1 MLELK
6 SITKDYVLSDAKV
19 NALKGISVDFRE
31 HEFVAILGPSGC
43 GKTTL
48 LNIVGGLDSY
58 TDGDLVIDGI
68 STKEFFSRDWD
79 TYRNQRIGFVFQN
92 YNLIPHLSVLSNV
105 ELALTISGVNR
116 KDKRRMS
123 LEALAK
129 VGLSEQVN
137 KKPLQMS
144 GGQMQRVAIARA
156 IVNNPDIILAD
167 EPTGALDSQTSVQV
181 MDILKEISNDRL
193 VIVVTHNPELAQKYA
208 TRIITLLDGE
218 VTSDSNPVT
227 EEELSELKSKAAN
240 PDMTAVST
248 ASVEEVKTDG
258 SDTQINADETADG
271 GKGENISDGAV
282 IADGTPKDNKVKR
295 YKKKSSM
302 SFFTSL
308 ALSAKNLVTKKLR
321 TALTV
326 FAGSI
331 GIIGIALVLSI
342 SNGFSLYMDDL
353 EKTTLSSFPITI
365 SDIAISYDMNEAAE
379 TGFGSGTFPASNTV
393 KPYDP
398 SGAAGLE
405 ISSNIL
411 TDEYFNYIKKME
423 EDHPDWAASVAYE
436 RKVSMHLITTN
447 ENTSDPYILVNNDSN
462 SMTGSFWQELLA
474 DDFVN
479 GYYDVL
485 AGRYPQ
491 NEFELVLIVDS
502 NNRIKTDTLK
512 ALGYSVTA
520 TSSAQGDAVEYKD
533 IDFSKFIG
541 NSSGEGAKEFKLVLN
556 DEYYTKNGD
565 YFIELAKSNYES
577 VYNSDGDRLK
587 IVGVLRIKQD
597 SDLSFFN
604 SGIGY
609 LPSLTEYVL
618 NSSVDSEIVVSQSG
632 TFTDMLSPTS
642 DEFSFNFDK
651 IDQLLLMLPVF
662 EGEVNGQYYKFEN
675 NLQAVATMMYAK
687 GNITMPQLMQLTQNT
702 DATFSTLFE
711 MAKETCGSTS
721 AAVSAVVG
729 LFSESEGFKIDESMF
744 LQMVCPDYVE
754 RMQQIGAVTTPS
766 SISIYPSTYE
776 NKQKIIKYLDAYNEG
791 RTEMEQIH
799 YTDLASTITDNMSE
813 MINIVSYVLIAFAAI
828 SLVVSSI
835 MIAII
840 TYISVLERTKEIG
853 VLRSLGARKID
864 ISNVFNAETFI
875 IGGASGI
882 FGVCVAALLT
892 LPINAIINNLVGGM
906 VGNLAK
912 LAPLHGVLL
921 VVLSIALN
929 VIAGLIPAFI
939 ASKKDPVEALRSN

>member
-68 STKEFFSRDWD
+68 STKEFKSRDWD

-105 ELALTISGVNR
+105 ELALTISGVGR

-123 LEALAK
+123 LEALEK

-137 KKPLQMS
+137 KRPLQMS

-181 MDILKEISNDRL
+181 MDILKEISKDRL

-208 TRIITLLDGE
+208 TRTITLLDGE
-218 VTSDSNPVT
+218 VTSDSNPVS
-227 EEELSELKSKAAN
+227 EEELKALKEKATN
-240 PDMTAVST
+240 PDMTAEST
-248 ASVEEVKTDG
+248 AVCEADITDG
-258 SDTQINADETADG
+258 TGAQVNFDETADVV
-271 GKGENISDGAV
+271 KCEKTNEGAV
-282 IADGTPKDNKVKR
+282 SADANATDKKIKR

-379 TGFGSGTFPASNTV
+379 TGLGSGTFPSSDTV

-398 SGAAGLE
+398 SGTAGLE

-436 RKVSMHLITTN
+436 RKVSMHLIAKN
-447 ENTSDPYILVNNDSN
+447 ENTSDPYILVDNESN
-462 SMTGSFWQELLA
+462 EMTGSFWQELLA

-520 TSSAQGDAVEYKD
+520 VSSAQGEAVEHKD
-533 IDFSKFIG
+533 IDFTKFIG

-565 YFIELAKSNYES
+565 YFTELAKSSYES
-577 VYNSDGDRLK
+577 VFNSDGDRLK
-587 IVGVLRIKQD
+587 IVGILRIKQD
-597 SDLSFFN
+597 SDLSFFG

-618 NSSVDSEIVVSQSG
+618 NSSVNSEIVTAQTGSYA
-632 TFTDMLSPTS
+632 DMLSPTS
-642 DEFSFNFDK
+642 DEFSFNFDSLDKLLIMSNLK
-651 IDQLLLMLPVF
+651 ISQVALMLAQPKVGILTEEQAMSIASNPDASF
-662 EGEVNGQYYKFEN
+662 ADIFNAVKTNEGTTEGAVNRLSDYLFEN
-675 NLQAVATMMYAK
+675 FGIEK
-687 GNITMPQLMQLTQNT
+687 
-702 DATFSTLFE
+702 
-711 MAKETCGSTS
+711 
-721 AAVSAVVG
+721 
-729 LFSESEGFKIDESMF
+729 SML

-766 SISIYPSTYE
+766 SISIYPSTYQ

-882 FGVCVAALLT
+882 FGVCVAALLN

-912 LAPLHGVLL
+912 LAPLHGILL

>member
-218 VTSDSNPVT
+218 VTSDSNPIT

-248 ASVEEVKTDG
+248 ASIEEVKTDG
-258 SDTQINADETADG
+258 SDTQINADETPNG
-271 GKGENISDGAV
+271 GKGENISDGAMS
-282 IADGTPKDNKVKR
+282 ADGTLKDNKVKR

-556 DEYYTKNGD
+556 DEYYTKNGN
-565 YFIELAKSNYES
+565 FFTELAKSNYES
-577 VYNSDGDRLK
+577 VFNSDGDRLK

-597 SDLSFFN
+597 SDLSFFS

-675 NLQAVATMMYAK
+675 NLQAVATMMYAR
-687 GNITMPQLMQLTQNT
+687 GNITMPQLMQLTQNA

-711 MAKETCGSTS
+711 MTKETCGSTS

-813 MINIVSYVLIAFAAI
+813 MIDIVSYVLIAFAAI

>member
-31 HEFVAILGPSGC
+31 HE
-43 GKTTL
+43 
-48 LNIVGGLDSY
+48 GGLDSY

-282 IADGTPKDNKVKR
+282 SADGTPKDNKVKR

-520 TSSAQGDAVEYKD
+520 TSSAQGNAVEYKD

-565 YFIELAKSNYES
+565 YFTELAKSNYES

-597 SDLSFFN
+597 SDLSFFS
-604 SGIGY
+604 SGVGY

-721 AAVSAVVG
+721 AAVSAIVG

>member
-6 SITKDYVLSDAKV
+6 SITKDYILSDTKV

-68 STKEFFSRDWD
+68 STKEFKSRDWD

-271 GKGENISDGAV
+271 GKGENISDGAMS
-282 IADGTPKDNKVKR
+282 ADGTPKDNKVKR

-321 TALTV
+321 TTLTV

-379 TGFGSGTFPASNTV
+379 TGFGSGTFPTSNTV

-436 RKVSMHLITTN
+436 RKVSMHLVTTN

-520 TSSAQGDAVEYKD
+520 TSSAQGNAVEYKD

-565 YFIELAKSNYES
+565 YFTELAKSNYES

-597 SDLSFFN
+597 SDLSFFS

-651 IDQLLLMLPVF
+651 IDQLLIMSGLNISQVAFMLAQP
-662 EGEVNGQYYKFEN
+662 EVGILTAEQV
-675 NLQAVATMMYAK
+675 QAIAINPDASFADIFNAV
-687 GNITMPQLMQLTQNT
+687 ITN
-702 DATFSTLFE
+702 E
-711 MAKETCGSTS
+711 GSTEG
-721 AAVSAVVG
+721 AVNK
-729 LFSESEGFKIDESMF
+729 LKNYLSENFGIDESMF

-892 LPINAIINNLVGGM
+892 LPINAIINNLVGDM

>member
-68 STKEFFSRDWD
+68 STKEFKPRDWD

-240 PDMTAVST
+240 PDMTTVST

-258 SDTQINADETADG
+258 SDTQINADETVDG
-271 GKGENISDGAV
+271 GKGENISDGAMS
-282 IADGTPKDNKVKR
+282 ADGTPKDNKVKR

>member
-6 SITKDYVLSDAKV
+6 SITKDYILSDTKV

-68 STKEFFSRDWD
+68 STKEFKSRDWD

-105 ELALTISGVNR
+105 ELALTISGVGR

-123 LEALAK
+123 LEALEK

-181 MDILKEISNDRL
+181 MDILKEISKDRL

-208 TRIITLLDGE
+208 TRTITLLDGE
-218 VTSDSNPVT
+218 VTSDSNPVS
-227 EEELSELKSKAAN
+227 EEELKALKEKATN
-240 PDMTAVST
+240 PDMTAEST
-248 ASVEEVKTDG
+248 AVCEADITDG
-258 SDTQINADETADG
+258 TGAQVNFDETADVV
-271 GKGENISDGAV
+271 KCEKTNDGAV
-282 IADGTPKDNKVKR
+282 SADANATDKKIKR

-342 SNGFSLYMDDL
+342 SNGFSLYMDVL

-379 TGFGSGTFPASNTV
+379 TGLGSSTFPSSDTV

-398 SGAAGLE
+398 SGTAGLE

-436 RKVSMHLITTN
+436 RKVSMHLIAKN
-447 ENTSDPYILVNNDSN
+447 ENTSDPYILVDNESN
-462 SMTGSFWQELLA
+462 EMTGSFWQELLA

-520 TSSAQGDAVEYKD
+520 VSSAQGEAVEYKD
-533 IDFSKFIG
+533 IDFTKFIG

-565 YFIELAKSNYES
+565 YFTELAKSSYES
-577 VYNSDGDRLK
+577 VFNSDGDRLK

-597 SDLSFFN
+597 SDLSFFS

-618 NSSVDSEIVVSQSG
+618 NSSVNSEIVTAQTGSYS
-632 TFTDMLSPTS
+632 DRLSPTS
-642 DEFSFNFDK
+642 DEFSFNFDSLDKLLIMSNLK
-651 IDQLLLMLPVF
+651 ISQVALMLAQPKVGILTDEQAMSIASNPDASF
-662 EGEVNGQYYKFEN
+662 ADIFNAVKTNEGTTEGAVNRLSDYLFEN
-675 NLQAVATMMYAK
+675 FGIEK
-687 GNITMPQLMQLTQNT
+687 
-702 DATFSTLFE
+702 
-711 MAKETCGSTS
+711 
-721 AAVSAVVG
+721 
-729 LFSESEGFKIDESMF
+729 SML

-882 FGVCVAALLT
+882 FGVCVAALLN

-912 LAPLHGVLL
+912 LAPLHGILL

>member
-6 SITKDYVLSDAKV
+6 SITKDYILSDTKV

-68 STKEFFSRDWD
+68 STKEFKSRDWD

-105 ELALTISGVNR
+105 ELALTISGVGR

-123 LEALAK
+123 LEALEK

-137 KKPLQMS
+137 KRPLQMS

-181 MDILKEISNDRL
+181 MDILKEISKDRL

-208 TRIITLLDGE
+208 TRTITLLDGE
-218 VTSDSNPVT
+218 VTSDSNPVS
-227 EEELSELKSKAAN
+227 EEELKALKEKATN
-240 PDMTAVST
+240 PDMTAEST
-248 ASVEEVKTDG
+248 AFVEEVKTDG
-258 SDTQINADETADG
+258 SDTQINAGETADVA
-271 GKGENISDGAV
+271 KCEKTNDGAV
-282 IADGTPKDNKVKR
+282 SADGTATDKKVKR

-379 TGFGSGTFPASNTV
+379 TGLGSGTFPSSDTV

-398 SGAAGLE
+398 SGTAGLE

-436 RKVSMHLITTN
+436 RKVSMHLIAKN
-447 ENTSDPYILVNNDSN
+447 ENTSDPYILVDNESN
-462 SMTGSFWQELLA
+462 EMTGSFWQELLA

-520 TSSAQGDAVEYKD
+520 VSSAQGEAVEYKD
-533 IDFSKFIG
+533 IDFTKFIG

-565 YFIELAKSNYES
+565 YFTELAKSSYES
-577 VYNSDGDRLK
+577 VFNSDGDRLK
-587 IVGVLRIKQD
+587 IVGILRIKQD
-597 SDLSFFN
+597 SDLSFFG

-618 NSSVDSEIVVSQSG
+618 NSSVNSEIVTAQTGSYA
-632 TFTDMLSPTS
+632 DMLSPTS
-642 DEFSFNFDK
+642 DEFSFNFDSLDKLLIMSNLK
-651 IDQLLLMLPVF
+651 ISQVALMLAQPKVGILTDEQAMSIASNPDASF
-662 EGEVNGQYYKFEN
+662 ADIFNAVKTNEGSTEGAVNRLSDYLFEN
-675 NLQAVATMMYAK
+675 FGIEK
-687 GNITMPQLMQLTQNT
+687 
-702 DATFSTLFE
+702 
-711 MAKETCGSTS
+711 
-721 AAVSAVVG
+721 
-729 LFSESEGFKIDESMF
+729 SML

-882 FGVCVAALLT
+882 FGVCVAALLN

-912 LAPLHGVLL
+912 LAPLHGILL

>member
-6 SITKDYVLSDAKV
+6 SITKDYILSDTKV

-68 STKEFFSRDWD
+68 STKEFKSRDWD

-105 ELALTISGVNR
+105 ELALTISGVGR

-123 LEALAK
+123 LEALEK

-137 KKPLQMS
+137 KRPLQMS

-181 MDILKEISNDRL
+181 MDILKEISKDRL

-208 TRIITLLDGE
+208 TRTITLLDGE
-218 VTSDSNPVT
+218 VTSDSNPVS
-227 EEELSELKSKAAN
+227 EEELKALKEKATN
-240 PDMTAVST
+240 PDMTAEST
-248 ASVEEVKTDG
+248 AVCEADITDG
-258 SDTQINADETADG
+258 TGAQVNFDETADVV
-271 GKGENISDGAV
+271 KCEKTNDGAV
-282 IADGTPKDNKVKR
+282 SADANATDKKIKR

-379 TGFGSGTFPASNTV
+379 TGLGSGTFPSSDTV

-398 SGAAGLE
+398 SGTAGLE

-436 RKVSMHLITTN
+436 RKVSMHLIAKN
-447 ENTSDPYILVNNDSN
+447 ENTSDPYILVDNESN
-462 SMTGSFWQELLA
+462 EMTGSFWQELLA

-520 TSSAQGDAVEYKD
+520 VSSAQGEAVEYKD
-533 IDFSKFIG
+533 IDFTKFIG

-556 DEYYTKNGD
+556 DEYYTNNGD
-565 YFIELAKSNYES
+565 YFTELAKSSYES
-577 VYNSDGDRLK
+577 VFNSDGDRLK
-587 IVGVLRIKQD
+587 IVGILRIKQD
-597 SDLSFFN
+597 SDLSFFG

-618 NSSVDSEIVVSQSG
+618 NNSVNSEIVTAQTGSYA
-632 TFTDMLSPTS
+632 DMLSPTS
-642 DEFSFNFDK
+642 DEFSFNFDSLDKLLIMSNLK
-651 IDQLLLMLPVF
+651 ISQVALMLAQPKVGILTDEQAMSIASNPDASF
-662 EGEVNGQYYKFEN
+662 ADIFNAVKTNEGTTEGAVNRLSDYLFEN
-675 NLQAVATMMYAK
+675 FGIEK
-687 GNITMPQLMQLTQNT
+687 
-702 DATFSTLFE
+702 
-711 MAKETCGSTS
+711 
-721 AAVSAVVG
+721 
-729 LFSESEGFKIDESMF
+729 SML

-882 FGVCVAALLT
+882 FGVCVAALLN
-892 LPINAIINNLVGGM
+892 LPINAIISNLVGGM

-912 LAPLHGVLL
+912 LAPLHGILL

>member
-6 SITKDYVLSDAKV
+6 SITKDYILSDTKV

-68 STKEFFSRDWD
+68 STKEFKSRDWD

-105 ELALTISGVNR
+105 ELALTISGVGR

-123 LEALAK
+123 LEALEK

-181 MDILKEISNDRL
+181 MDILKEISKDRL

-208 TRIITLLDGE
+208 TRTITLLDGE
-218 VTSDSNPVT
+218 VTSDSNPVS
-227 EEELSELKSKAAN
+227 EEELKTLKENDEKADLTAKASATAEYAEKKESNTDGMEAKVN
-240 PDMTAVST
+240 PD
-248 ASVEEVKTDG
+248 G
-258 SDTQINADETADG
+258 IADEAKGSEKANDG
-271 GKGENISDGAV
+271 VLNTDANATDKKI
-282 IADGTPKDNKVKR
+282 KR

-379 TGFGSGTFPASNTV
+379 TGLGSGTFPSSDTV

-398 SGAAGLE
+398 SGTAGLE

-436 RKVSMHLITTN
+436 RKVSMHLIAKN
-447 ENTSDPYILVNNDSN
+447 ENTSDPYILVDNESN
-462 SMTGSFWQELLA
+462 EMTGSFWQELLA

-520 TSSAQGDAVEYKD
+520 VSSAQGEAVEYKD
-533 IDFSKFIG
+533 IDFTKFIG

-565 YFIELAKSNYES
+565 YFTELAKSSYES
-577 VYNSDGDRLK
+577 VFNSDGDRLK

-597 SDLSFFN
+597 SDLSFFS

-618 NSSVDSEIVVSQSG
+618 NSSVNSEIVTAQTGSYA
-632 TFTDMLSPTS
+632 DMLSPTS
-642 DEFSFNFDK
+642 DEFSFNFDSLDKLLIMSNLK
-651 IDQLLLMLPVF
+651 ISQVALMLAQPKVGILTDEQAMSIASNPDASF
-662 EGEVNGQYYKFEN
+662 ADIFNAVKTNEGSTEGAVNRLSDYLFEN
-675 NLQAVATMMYAK
+675 FGIEK
-687 GNITMPQLMQLTQNT
+687 
-702 DATFSTLFE
+702 
-711 MAKETCGSTS
+711 
-721 AAVSAVVG
+721 
-729 LFSESEGFKIDESMF
+729 SML

-882 FGVCVAALLT
+882 FGVCVAALLN

-912 LAPLHGVLL
+912 LAPLHGILL

>member
-6 SITKDYVLSDAKV
+6 SITKDYILSDTKV

-68 STKEFFSRDWD
+68 STKEFKSRDWD

-105 ELALTISGVNR
+105 ELALTISGVGR

-123 LEALAK
+123 LEALEK

-137 KKPLQMS
+137 KRPLQMS

-181 MDILKEISNDRL
+181 MDILKEISKDRL

-208 TRIITLLDGE
+208 TRTITLLDGE
-218 VTSDSNPVT
+218 VTSDSNPVS
-227 EEELSELKSKAAN
+227 EEELKALKEKATN

-248 ASVEEVKTDG
+248 AFVEEVKTDG

-271 GKGENISDGAV
+271 GKGENISDGAMS
-282 IADGTPKDNKVKR
+282 ADGTPKDKKVKR

-379 TGFGSGTFPASNTV
+379 TGLGSGTFPSSDTV

-398 SGAAGLE
+398 SGTAGLE

-436 RKVSMHLITTN
+436 RKVSMHLIAKN
-447 ENTSDPYILVNNDSN
+447 ENTSNPYILVDNESN
-462 SMTGSFWQELLA
+462 EMTGSFWQELLA

-520 TSSAQGDAVEYKD
+520 VSSAQGEAVEYKD
-533 IDFSKFIG
+533 IDFTKFIG

-556 DEYYTKNGD
+556 DEYYTNNGD
-565 YFIELAKSNYES
+565 YFTELAKSSYES
-577 VYNSDGDRLK
+577 VFNSDGDRLK
-587 IVGVLRIKQD
+587 IVGILRIKQD
-597 SDLSFFN
+597 SDLSFFG

-618 NSSVDSEIVVSQSG
+618 NSSVNSEIVTAQTGSYA
-632 TFTDMLSPTS
+632 DMLSPTS
-642 DEFSFNFDK
+642 DEFSFNFDSLDKLLIMSNLK
-651 IDQLLLMLPVF
+651 ISQVALMLAQPKVGILTDEQAMSIASNPDASF
-662 EGEVNGQYYKFEN
+662 ADIFNAVKTNEGTTEGAVNRLSDYLFEN
-675 NLQAVATMMYAK
+675 FGIEK
-687 GNITMPQLMQLTQNT
+687 
-702 DATFSTLFE
+702 
-711 MAKETCGSTS
+711 
-721 AAVSAVVG
+721 
-729 LFSESEGFKIDESMF
+729 SML

-882 FGVCVAALLT
+882 FGVCVAALLN

-912 LAPLHGVLL
+912 LAPLHGILL

>member
-68 STKEFFSRDWD
+68 STKEFKPRDWD

-227 EEELSELKSKAAN
+227 EEELSELKSKVAN

-271 GKGENISDGAV
+271 GKGGNISDGAV
-282 IADGTPKDNKVKR
+282 SADGTPKDNKVKR

-436 RKVSMHLITTN
+436 RKVSMHLVTTN

-462 SMTGSFWQELLA
+462 PMTGSFWQELLA

-565 YFIELAKSNYES
+565 YFTELAKSNYES

-597 SDLSFFN
+597 SDLSFFS

-651 IDQLLLMLPVF
+651 IDQLLIMSGLNISQVAFMLAQP
-662 EGEVNGQYYKFEN
+662 EVGILTAEQV
-675 NLQAVATMMYAK
+675 QAIAINPDASFADIFNAV
-687 GNITMPQLMQLTQNT
+687 ITN
-702 DATFSTLFE
+702 E
-711 MAKETCGSTS
+711 GSTEG
-721 AAVSAVVG
+721 AVNK
-729 LFSESEGFKIDESMF
+729 LKNYLSENFGIDESMF

>member
-1 MLELK
+1 MLKLK

-58 TDGDLVIDGI
+58 TDGDLVIDEI

-227 EEELSELKSKAAN
+227 EEEMSELKSKAAN

-271 GKGENISDGAV
+271 GKGENISDGAMS
-282 IADGTPKDNKVKR
+282 ADGTPKDNKVKR

-520 TSSAQGDAVEYKD
+520 TSSAQGDAVKYKD

-565 YFIELAKSNYES
+565 YFTELAKSNYES

-597 SDLSFFN
+597 SDLSFFS

-687 GNITMPQLMQLTQNT
+687 GNITMPQLIQLTQNT

-729 LFSESEGFKIDESMF
+729 LFSESEGFKIDESML

-835 MIAII
+835 MISII

>member
-6 SITKDYVLSDAKV
+6 SITKDYILSDTKV

-68 STKEFFSRDWD
+68 STKEFKSRDWD

-105 ELALTISGVNR
+105 ELALTISGVGR

-123 LEALAK
+123 LEALEK

-137 KKPLQMS
+137 KRPLQMS

-181 MDILKEISNDRL
+181 MDILKEISKDRL

-208 TRIITLLDGE
+208 TRTITLLDGE
-218 VTSDSNPVT
+218 VTSDSNPVS
-227 EEELSELKSKAAN
+227 EEELKALKEKATN

-248 ASVEEVKTDG
+248 AFVEEVKTDG

-271 GKGENISDGAV
+271 GKGENISDGAMS
-282 IADGTPKDNKVKR
+282 ADGTPKDKKVKR

-379 TGFGSGTFPASNTV
+379 TGLGSGTFPSSDTV

-398 SGAAGLE
+398 SGTAGLE

-436 RKVSMHLITTN
+436 RKVSMHLIAKN
-447 ENTSDPYILVNNDSN
+447 ENTSDPYILVDNESN
-462 SMTGSFWQELLA
+462 EMTGSFWQELLA

-520 TSSAQGDAVEYKD
+520 VSSAQGEAVEYKD
-533 IDFSKFIG
+533 IDFTKFIG

-565 YFIELAKSNYES
+565 YFTELAKSNYES
-577 VYNSDGDRLK
+577 VFNSDGDRLK
-587 IVGVLRIKQD
+587 IVGILRIKQD
-597 SDLSFFN
+597 SDLSFFG

-618 NSSVDSEIVVSQSG
+618 NSSVNSEIVTAQTGSYA
-632 TFTDMLSPTS
+632 DMLSPTS
-642 DEFSFNFDK
+642 DEFSFNFDSLDKLLIMSNLK
-651 IDQLLLMLPVF
+651 ISQVALMLAQPKVGILTEEQAMSIASNPDASF
-662 EGEVNGQYYKFEN
+662 ADIFNAVKTNEGSTEGAVNRLSDYLFEN
-675 NLQAVATMMYAK
+675 FGIEK
-687 GNITMPQLMQLTQNT
+687 
-702 DATFSTLFE
+702 
-711 MAKETCGSTS
+711 
-721 AAVSAVVG
+721 
-729 LFSESEGFKIDESMF
+729 SML

-882 FGVCVAALLT
+882 FGVCVAALLN

-912 LAPLHGVLL
+912 LAPLHGILL

>member
-6 SITKDYVLSDAKV
+6 SITKDYALSDAKV

-68 STKEFFSRDWD
+68 STKEFKSRDWD

-105 ELALTISGVNR
+105 ELALTISGVGR

-271 GKGENISDGAV
+271 GKGENISDGALS
-282 IADGTPKDNKVKR
+282 ADGTPKDNKVKR

-436 RKVSMHLITTN
+436 RKVSMHLIAKN
-447 ENTSDPYILVNNDSN
+447 ENASDPYILVNNDSN
-462 SMTGSFWQELLA
+462 SMTGSFWQELLE

-541 NSSGEGAKEFKLVLN
+541 NSSGEGTKEFKLVLN

-565 YFIELAKSNYES
+565 YFTELAKSNYES
-577 VYNSDGDRLK
+577 VFNSDGDRLK

-597 SDLSFFN
+597 SDLSFFS

-651 IDQLLLMLPVF
+651 IDQLLLILPVF

-687 GNITMPQLMQLTQNT
+687 GNITMPQLMQLTQNA

>member
-271 GKGENISDGAV
+271 GKGENISDGAMS
-282 IADGTPKDNKVKR
+282 ADGTPKDNKVKR

-379 TGFGSGTFPASNTV
+379 TGFGSGTFPSSNTV

-520 TSSAQGDAVEYKD
+520 TSSAQGNAVEYKD

-565 YFIELAKSNYES
+565 YFTELAKSNYES

-597 SDLSFFN
+597 SDLSFFS

-651 IDQLLLMLPVF
+651 IDQLLIMSGLNISQVAFMLAQP
-662 EGEVNGQYYKFEN
+662 EVGILTAEQV
-675 NLQAVATMMYAK
+675 QAIAINPDASFADIFNAV
-687 GNITMPQLMQLTQNT
+687 ITN
-702 DATFSTLFE
+702 E
-711 MAKETCGSTS
+711 GSTEG
-721 AAVSAVVG
+721 AVNK
-729 LFSESEGFKIDESMF
+729 LKNYLSENFGIDESMF

>member
-68 STKEFFSRDWD
+68 STKEFKSRDWD

-105 ELALTISGVNR
+105 ELALTISGVSR

-271 GKGENISDGAV
+271 GKGENISDGAMS
-282 IADGTPKDNKVKR
+282 ADGTPKDNKVKR

-462 SMTGSFWQELLA
+462 LMTGSFWQELLA

-520 TSSAQGDAVEYKD
+520 TSSAQGDAVKYKD

-565 YFIELAKSNYES
+565 YFTELAKSNYES

-597 SDLSFFN
+597 SDLSFFS
-604 SGIGY
+604 SGVGY

-632 TFTDMLSPTS
+632 TFTDRLSPTS

-721 AAVSAVVG
+721 AAVSAIVG

-892 LPINAIINNLVGGM
+892 LPINAIINNLVGDM

>member
-6 SITKDYVLSDAKV
+6 SITKDYILSDTKV

-68 STKEFFSRDWD
+68 STKEFKSRDWD

-105 ELALTISGVNR
+105 ELALTISGVGR

-123 LEALAK
+123 LEALEK

-137 KKPLQMS
+137 KRPLQMS

-181 MDILKEISNDRL
+181 MDILKEISKDRL

-208 TRIITLLDGE
+208 TRTITLLDGE
-218 VTSDSNPVT
+218 VTSDSNPVS
-227 EEELSELKSKAAN
+227 EEELKALKEKATN

-248 ASVEEVKTDG
+248 AFVEEVKTDG

-271 GKGENISDGAV
+271 GKGENISDGAMS
-282 IADGTPKDNKVKR
+282 ADGTPKDKKVKR

-379 TGFGSGTFPASNTV
+379 TGLGSGTFPSSDTV

-398 SGAAGLE
+398 SGTAGLE

-436 RKVSMHLITTN
+436 RKVSMHLIAKN
-447 ENTSDPYILVNNDSN
+447 ENTSDPYILVDNESN
-462 SMTGSFWQELLA
+462 EMTGSFWQELLA

-520 TSSAQGDAVEYKD
+520 VSSAQGEAVEYKD
-533 IDFSKFIG
+533 IDFTKFIG

-556 DEYYTKNGD
+556 DEYYTNNGD
-565 YFIELAKSNYES
+565 YFTELAKSSYES
-577 VYNSDGDRLK
+577 VFNSDGDRLK
-587 IVGVLRIKQD
+587 IVGILRIKQD
-597 SDLSFFN
+597 SDLSFFG

-618 NSSVDSEIVVSQSG
+618 NSSVNSEIVTAQTGSYA
-632 TFTDMLSPTS
+632 DMLSPTS
-642 DEFSFNFDK
+642 DEFSFNFDSLDKLLIMSNLK
-651 IDQLLLMLPVF
+651 ISQVALMLAQPKVGILTDEQAMSIASNPDASF
-662 EGEVNGQYYKFEN
+662 ADIFNAVKTNEGTTEGAVNRLSDYLFEN
-675 NLQAVATMMYAK
+675 FGIEK
-687 GNITMPQLMQLTQNT
+687 
-702 DATFSTLFE
+702 
-711 MAKETCGSTS
+711 
-721 AAVSAVVG
+721 
-729 LFSESEGFKIDESMF
+729 SML

-882 FGVCVAALLT
+882 FGVCVAALLN

-912 LAPLHGVLL
+912 LAPLHGILL
-921 VVLSIALN
+921 VVLSIVLN

>member
-6 SITKDYVLSDAKV
+6 SITKDYILSDTKV

-68 STKEFFSRDWD
+68 STKEFKSRDWD

-105 ELALTISGVNR
+105 ELALTISGVGR

-123 LEALAK
+123 LEALEK

-137 KKPLQMS
+137 KRPLQMS

-181 MDILKEISNDRL
+181 MDILKEISKDRL

-208 TRIITLLDGE
+208 TRTITLLDGE
-218 VTSDSNPVT
+218 VTSDSNPVS
-227 EEELSELKSKAAN
+227 EEELKALKEKATN
-240 PDMTAVST
+240 PDMTAEST
-248 ASVEEVKTDG
+248 AVCEADITDG
-258 SDTQINADETADG
+258 TGAQVNFDETADVV
-271 GKGENISDGAV
+271 KCEKTNDGAV
-282 IADGTPKDNKVKR
+282 SADANATDKKIKR

-379 TGFGSGTFPASNTV
+379 TGLGSGTFPSSDTV

-398 SGAAGLE
+398 SGTAGLE

-436 RKVSMHLITTN
+436 RKVSMHLIAKN
-447 ENTSDPYILVNNDSN
+447 ENTSDPYILVDNESN
-462 SMTGSFWQELLA
+462 EMTGSFWQELLA

-520 TSSAQGDAVEYKD
+520 VSSAQGEAVEYKD
-533 IDFSKFIG
+533 IDFTKFIG

-556 DEYYTKNGD
+556 DEYYAKNGD
-565 YFIELAKSNYES
+565 YFTELAKSSYES
-577 VYNSDGDRLK
+577 VFNSDGDRLK
-587 IVGVLRIKQD
+587 IVGILRIKQD
-597 SDLSFFN
+597 SDLSFFG

-618 NSSVDSEIVVSQSG
+618 NSSVNSEIVTAQTGSYA
-632 TFTDMLSPTS
+632 DMLSPTS
-642 DEFSFNFDK
+642 DEFSFNFDSLDKLLIMSNLK
-651 IDQLLLMLPVF
+651 ISQVALMLAQPKVGILTDEQAMSIASNPDASF
-662 EGEVNGQYYKFEN
+662 ADIFNAVKTNEGSTEGAINRLSDYLFEN
-675 NLQAVATMMYAK
+675 FGIEK
-687 GNITMPQLMQLTQNT
+687 
-702 DATFSTLFE
+702 
-711 MAKETCGSTS
+711 
-721 AAVSAVVG
+721 
-729 LFSESEGFKIDESMF
+729 SML

-882 FGVCVAALLT
+882 FGVCVAALLN

-912 LAPLHGVLL
+912 LAPLHGILL

>member
-6 SITKDYVLSDAKV
+6 SITKDYILSDTKV

-68 STKEFFSRDWD
+68 STKEFKSRDWD

-105 ELALTISGVNR
+105 ELALTISGVGR

-123 LEALAK
+123 LEALEK

-137 KKPLQMS
+137 KRPLQMS

-181 MDILKEISNDRL
+181 MDILKEISKDRL

-208 TRIITLLDGE
+208 TRTITLLDGE
-218 VTSDSNPVT
+218 VTSDSNPVS
-227 EEELSELKSKAAN
+227 EEELKALKEKATN
-240 PDMTAVST
+240 PDMTAEST
-248 ASVEEVKTDG
+248 AVCEADITDG
-258 SDTQINADETADG
+258 TGAQVNFDETADVV
-271 GKGENISDGAV
+271 KCEKTNDGAV
-282 IADGTPKDNKVKR
+282 SADANATDKKIKR

-379 TGFGSGTFPASNTV
+379 TGLGSGTFPSSDTV

-398 SGAAGLE
+398 SGTAGLE

-436 RKVSMHLITTN
+436 RKVSMHLIAKN
-447 ENTSDPYILVNNDSN
+447 ENTSDPYILVDNESN
-462 SMTGSFWQELLA
+462 EMTGSFWQELLA

-520 TSSAQGDAVEYKD
+520 VSSAQGEAVEYKD
-533 IDFSKFIG
+533 IDFTKFIG

-556 DEYYTKNGD
+556 DEYYTNNGD
-565 YFIELAKSNYES
+565 YFTELAKSSYES
-577 VYNSDGDRLK
+577 VFNSDGDRLK
-587 IVGVLRIKQD
+587 IVGILRIKQD
-597 SDLSFFN
+597 SDLSFFG

-618 NSSVDSEIVVSQSG
+618 NSSVNSEIVTAQTGSYA
-632 TFTDMLSPTS
+632 DMLSPTS
-642 DEFSFNFDK
+642 DEFSFNFDSLDRLLIMSNLK
-651 IDQLLLMLPVF
+651 ISQVALMLAQPKVGILTDEQAMSIASNPDASF
-662 EGEVNGQYYKFEN
+662 ADIFNAVKTNEGSTEGAVNRLSDYLFEN
-675 NLQAVATMMYAK
+675 FGIEK
-687 GNITMPQLMQLTQNT
+687 
-702 DATFSTLFE
+702 
-711 MAKETCGSTS
+711 
-721 AAVSAVVG
+721 
-729 LFSESEGFKIDESMF
+729 SML

-882 FGVCVAALLT
+882 FGVCVAALLN

-912 LAPLHGVLL
+912 LAPLHGILL

>member
-68 STKEFFSRDWD
+68 STKEFKSRDWD

-271 GKGENISDGAV
+271 EKGEKTNDGAMS
-282 IADGTPKDNKVKR
+282 ADGTPKDNKVKR

-447 ENTSDPYILVNNDSN
+447 ENTSDPYILVNNESN
-462 SMTGSFWQELLA
+462 EMTGSFWQELLA

-520 TSSAQGDAVEYKD
+520 TSSAQGNAVEYKD

-597 SDLSFFN
+597 SDLSFFS

>member
-6 SITKDYVLSDAKV
+6 SITKDYILSDTKV

-68 STKEFFSRDWD
+68 STKEFKSRDWD

-105 ELALTISGVNR
+105 ELALTISGVGR

-123 LEALAK
+123 LEALEK

-137 KKPLQMS
+137 KRPLQMS

-208 TRIITLLDGE
+208 TRTITLLDGE
-218 VTSDSNPVT
+218 VTSDSNPVS
-227 EEELSELKSKAAN
+227 EEELKALKEKATN
-240 PDMTAVST
+240 PDMTAEST
-248 ASVEEVKTDG
+248 AVCEADITDG
-258 SDTQINADETADG
+258 TGAQVNFDETADVV
-271 GKGENISDGAV
+271 KCEKTNDGAV
-282 IADGTPKDNKVKR
+282 SADANATDKKIKR

-379 TGFGSGTFPASNTV
+379 TGLGSGTFPSSDTV

-398 SGAAGLE
+398 SGTAGLE

-436 RKVSMHLITTN
+436 RKVSMHLIAKN
-447 ENTSDPYILVNNDSN
+447 ENTSDPYILVDNESN
-462 SMTGSFWQELLA
+462 EMTGSFWQELLA

-520 TSSAQGDAVEYKD
+520 VSSAQGEAVEYKD
-533 IDFSKFIG
+533 IDFTKFIG

-565 YFIELAKSNYES
+565 YFTELAKSSYES
-577 VYNSDGDRLK
+577 VFNSDGDRLK
-587 IVGVLRIKQD
+587 IVGILRIKQD
-597 SDLSFFN
+597 SDLSFFG

-618 NSSVDSEIVVSQSG
+618 NSSVNSEIVTAQTGSYA
-632 TFTDMLSPTS
+632 DMLSPTS
-642 DEFSFNFDK
+642 DEFSFNFDSLDKLLIMSNLK
-651 IDQLLLMLPVF
+651 ISQVALMLAQPKVGILTDEQAMSIASNPDASF
-662 EGEVNGQYYKFEN
+662 ADIFNAVKTNEGTTEGAVNRLSDYLFEN
-675 NLQAVATMMYAK
+675 FGIEK
-687 GNITMPQLMQLTQNT
+687 
-702 DATFSTLFE
+702 
-711 MAKETCGSTS
+711 
-721 AAVSAVVG
+721 
-729 LFSESEGFKIDESMF
+729 SML

-882 FGVCVAALLT
+882 FGVCVAALLN

-912 LAPLHGVLL
+912 LAPLHGILL

>member
-6 SITKDYVLSDAKV
+6 SITKDYILSDTKV

-68 STKEFFSRDWD
+68 STKEFKSRDWD

-240 PDMTAVST
+240 PDMTAVSM

-271 GKGENISDGAV
+271 GKGENISDGAMS
-282 IADGTPKDNKVKR
+282 ADGTPKDNKVKR

-321 TALTV
+321 TTLTV

-379 TGFGSGTFPASNTV
+379 TGFGSGTFPTSNTV

-436 RKVSMHLITTN
+436 RKVSMHLVTTN

-520 TSSAQGDAVEYKD
+520 TSSAQGNAVEYKD

-565 YFIELAKSNYES
+565 YFTELAKSNYES

-597 SDLSFFN
+597 SDLSFFS

-651 IDQLLLMLPVF
+651 IDQLLIMSGLNISQVAFMLAQP
-662 EGEVNGQYYKFEN
+662 EVGILTAEQV
-675 NLQAVATMMYAK
+675 QAIAINPDASFADIFNAV
-687 GNITMPQLMQLTQNT
+687 ITN
-702 DATFSTLFE
+702 E
-711 MAKETCGSTS
+711 GSTEG
-721 AAVSAVVG
+721 AVNK
-729 LFSESEGFKIDESMF
+729 LKNYLSENFGIDESMF

-892 LPINAIINNLVGGM
+892 LPINAIINNLVGDM

>member
-271 GKGENISDGAV
+271 GKGENISDGAMS
-282 IADGTPKDNKVKR
+282 ADGTPKDNKVKR

-379 TGFGSGTFPASNTV
+379 TGFGSGTFPSSNTV

-436 RKVSMHLITTN
+436 RKVNMHLITTN

-597 SDLSFFN
+597 SDLSFFS

-642 DEFSFNFDK
+642 DEFSFNFDSLDKLLIMSNLK
-651 IDQLLLMLPVF
+651 ISQVALMLAQPKVGILTDEQAMSIASNPDASF
-662 EGEVNGQYYKFEN
+662 ADIFNAVKTNEGSTEGAVNRLSDYLFEN
-675 NLQAVATMMYAK
+675 FGIEK
-687 GNITMPQLMQLTQNT
+687 
-702 DATFSTLFE
+702 
-711 MAKETCGSTS
+711 
-721 AAVSAVVG
+721 
-729 LFSESEGFKIDESMF
+729 SML

-882 FGVCVAALLT
+882 FGVCVAALLN

>member
-6 SITKDYVLSDAKV
+6 SITKDYILSDTKV

-68 STKEFFSRDWD
+68 STKEFKSRDWD

-105 ELALTISGVNR
+105 ELALTISGVGR

-123 LEALAK
+123 LEALEK

-137 KKPLQMS
+137 KRPLQMS

-181 MDILKEISNDRL
+181 MDILKEISKDRL

-208 TRIITLLDGE
+208 TRTITLLDGE
-218 VTSDSNPVT
+218 VTSDSNPVS
-227 EEELSELKSKAAN
+227 EEELKALKEKATN

-248 ASVEEVKTDG
+248 AFVEEVKTDG

-271 GKGENISDGAV
+271 GKGENISDGAMS
-282 IADGTPKDNKVKR
+282 ADGTPKDKKVKR

-379 TGFGSGTFPASNTV
+379 TGLGSGTFPSSDTV

-398 SGAAGLE
+398 SGTAGLE

-436 RKVSMHLITTN
+436 RKVSMHLIAKN
-447 ENTSDPYILVNNDSN
+447 ENTSDPYILVDNESN
-462 SMTGSFWQELLA
+462 EMTGSFWQELLA

-520 TSSAQGDAVEYKD
+520 VSSAQGEAVEYKD
-533 IDFSKFIG
+533 IDFTKFIG

-565 YFIELAKSNYES
+565 YFTELAKSSYES
-577 VYNSDGDRLK
+577 VFNSDGDRLK
-587 IVGVLRIKQD
+587 IVGILRIKQD
-597 SDLSFFN
+597 SDLSFFG

-618 NSSVDSEIVVSQSG
+618 NSSVNSEIVTAQTGSYA
-632 TFTDMLSPTS
+632 DMLSPTS
-642 DEFSFNFDK
+642 DEFSFNFDSLDKLLIMSNLK
-651 IDQLLLMLPVF
+651 ISQVALMLAQPKVGILTEEQAMSIASNPDASF
-662 EGEVNGQYYKFEN
+662 ADIFNAVKTNEGSTEGAVNRLSDYLFEN
-675 NLQAVATMMYAK
+675 FGIEK
-687 GNITMPQLMQLTQNT
+687 
-702 DATFSTLFE
+702 
-711 MAKETCGSTS
+711 
-721 AAVSAVVG
+721 
-729 LFSESEGFKIDESMF
+729 SML

-882 FGVCVAALLT
+882 FGVCVAALLN

-912 LAPLHGVLL
+912 LAPLHGILL

>member
-6 SITKDYVLSDAKV
+6 SITKDYILSDTKV

-68 STKEFFSRDWD
+68 STKEFKSRDWD

-105 ELALTISGVNR
+105 ELALTISGVGR

-123 LEALAK
+123 LEALEK

-137 KKPLQMS
+137 KRPLQMS

-181 MDILKEISNDRL
+181 MDILKEISKDRL

-208 TRIITLLDGE
+208 TRTITLLDGE
-218 VTSDSNPVT
+218 VTSDSNPVS
-227 EEELSELKSKAAN
+227 EEELKALKEKATN
-240 PDMTAVST
+240 PDMTAEST
-248 ASVEEVKTDG
+248 AVCEADITDG
-258 SDTQINADETADG
+258 TGAQVNFDETADVV
-271 GKGENISDGAV
+271 KCEKTNEGAV
-282 IADGTPKDNKVKR
+282 SADANATDKKIKR

-379 TGFGSGTFPASNTV
+379 TGLGSGTFPSSDTV

-398 SGAAGLE
+398 SGTAGLE

-436 RKVSMHLITTN
+436 RKVSMHLIAKN
-447 ENTSDPYILVNNDSN
+447 ENTSDPYILVDNESN
-462 SMTGSFWQELLA
+462 EMTGSFWQELLA

-520 TSSAQGDAVEYKD
+520 VSSAQGEAVEYKD
-533 IDFSKFIG
+533 IDFTKFIG

-556 DEYYTKNGD
+556 DEYYTNNGD
-565 YFIELAKSNYES
+565 YFTELAKSSYES
-577 VYNSDGDRLK
+577 VFNSDGDRLK
-587 IVGVLRIKQD
+587 IVGILRIKQD
-597 SDLSFFN
+597 SDLSFFG

-618 NSSVDSEIVVSQSG
+618 NNSVNSEIVTAQTGSYA
-632 TFTDMLSPTS
+632 DMLSPTS
-642 DEFSFNFDK
+642 DEFSFNFDSLDKLLIMSNLK
-651 IDQLLLMLPVF
+651 ISQVALMLAQPKVGILTDEQAMSIASNPDASF
-662 EGEVNGQYYKFEN
+662 ADIFNAVKTNEGSTEGAVNRLSDYLFEN
-675 NLQAVATMMYAK
+675 FGIEK
-687 GNITMPQLMQLTQNT
+687 
-702 DATFSTLFE
+702 
-711 MAKETCGSTS
+711 
-721 AAVSAVVG
+721 
-729 LFSESEGFKIDESMF
+729 SML

-882 FGVCVAALLT
+882 FGVCVAALLN

-912 LAPLHGVLL
+912 LAPLHGILL